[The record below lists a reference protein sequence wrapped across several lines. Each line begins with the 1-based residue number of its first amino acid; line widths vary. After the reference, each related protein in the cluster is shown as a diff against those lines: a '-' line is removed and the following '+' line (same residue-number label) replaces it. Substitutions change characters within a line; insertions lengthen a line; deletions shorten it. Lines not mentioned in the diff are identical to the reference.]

1 VKFSILGLRLIFSR
15 EQSANLSRHRRQNRD
30 ALATASMGRDNRGK
44 GRGGRG
50 GRGGGRMKMADR
62 EIEELEAA
70 IKVRASSP
78 AAAPRNLSP
87 PPTIAVR
94 PRIS

>member
-1 VKFSILGLRLIFSR
+1 M
-15 EQSANLSRHRRQNRD
+15 
-30 ALATASMGRDNRGK
+30 TASMGRDNRGK

-70 IKVRASSP
+70 IKVRANSP

-94 PRIS
+94 TRIS

>member
-1 VKFSILGLRLIFSR
+1 
-15 EQSANLSRHRRQNRD
+15 
-30 ALATASMGRDNRGK
+30 
-44 GRGGRG
+44 
-50 GRGGGRMKMADR
+50 MKMADR

-70 IKVRASSP
+70 IKVRPNSP

-94 PRIS
+94 TRIS

>member
-1 VKFSILGLRLIFSR
+1 
-15 EQSANLSRHRRQNRD
+15 
-30 ALATASMGRDNRGK
+30 
-44 GRGGRG
+44 
-50 GRGGGRMKMADR
+50 MKMADR

-70 IKVRASSP
+70 IKVRPNSP

-87 PPTIAVR
+87 PPTIAVG